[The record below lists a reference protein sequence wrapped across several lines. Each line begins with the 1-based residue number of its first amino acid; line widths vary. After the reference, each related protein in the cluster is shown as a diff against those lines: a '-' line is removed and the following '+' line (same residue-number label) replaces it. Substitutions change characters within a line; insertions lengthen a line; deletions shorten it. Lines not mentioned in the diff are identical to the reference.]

1 MKILINFLAALSL
14 QAAKQ
19 SSSLAHF
26 GTGLAVPNLKVVSSK
41 ELRLVWVS
49 RSKWPSAW
57 IKPTLKTTES
67 DFSWTTVFSH
77 RRQGVFKL

>member
-26 GTGLAVPNLKVVSSK
+26 GTGLAVLNLKVVSSK
-41 ELRLVWVS
+41 ELRLV
-49 RSKWPSAW
+49 
-57 IKPTLKTTES
+57 
-67 DFSWTTVFSH
+67 
-77 RRQGVFKL
+77 